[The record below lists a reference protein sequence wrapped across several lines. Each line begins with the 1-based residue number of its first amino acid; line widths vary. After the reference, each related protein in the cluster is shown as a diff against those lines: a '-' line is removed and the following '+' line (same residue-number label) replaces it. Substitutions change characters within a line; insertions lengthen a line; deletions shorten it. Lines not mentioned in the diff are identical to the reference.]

1 MSARWIRFS
10 PLLVLA
16 ALLWSAPAAAIS
28 LEDLADGTIPSFTSL
43 DGSLTFSDF
52 DVIES
57 IGVSNDL
64 DDYEIIPIDMGFR
77 FEGPVDS
84 DGSFPFLAALL
95 LAYTVTANDGYGPIL
110 HAGIEVGIE
119 VEGKASA
126 GVLEWW
132 KDPETH
138 ALLDTAVLIGDETE
152 VLSKEVDLTEHEL
165 SELRVKKKIFAA
177 AVDKDGHDYDH
188 DDDHD
193 YYHHNTYGG
202 GGSCG
207 SSYQGFRVYT
217 GGYHGGS
224 DCEEDNNAA
233 VLYVEQ
239 TYWVGVPEPASL
251 SLLGLGLAGLVFAG
265 RRRSA

>member
-1 MSARWIRFS
+1 MLARWIRLS

-16 ALLWSAPAAAIS
+16 ALSWSAPAGAIS

-52 DVIES
+52 DVLES

-77 FEGPVDS
+77 FEGPVES
-84 DGSFPFLAALL
+84 DGNFPWLAAML

-119 VEGKASA
+119 IEGKGTA
-126 GVLEWW
+126 GVVEWW

-138 ALLDTAVLIGDETE
+138 ALLETAVLIGDDTE

-165 SELRVKKKIFAA
+165 SSLRVKKKIFAA
-177 AVDKDGHDYDH
+177 AFDKDHHDYDH
-188 DDDHD
+188 H
-193 YYHHNTYGG
+193 YRSNTFGGGGCYRSHQGFSSFGSYGG
-202 GGSCG
+202 G
-207 SSYQGFRVYT
+207 YD
-217 GGYHGGS
+217 
-224 DCEEDNNAA
+224 DCDDEANNAR

-251 SLLGLGLAGLVFAG
+251 GLLGFGLAGLAFAG
-265 RRRSA
+265 RRRTA

>member
-165 SELRVKKKIFAA
+165 SELRVKKKIFALA
-177 AVDKDGHDYDH
+177 FDKDGHDYDH
-188 DDDHD
+188 DDDDH
-193 YYHHNTYGG
+193 YYRGNTFGG
-202 GGSCG
+202 GCDYRSH
-207 SSYQGFRVYT
+207 QGFSPF
-217 GGYHGGS
+217 GGS
-224 DCEEDNNAA
+224 HYDDCDDEDNKAK

-239 TYWVGVPEPASL
+239 TYWVGVPEPATL
-251 SLLGLGLAGLVFAG
+251 GLLGFGLAGLAFAG
-265 RRRSA
+265 RRRTA